1 MGYASGQTVSDP
13 NDEMEHAG
21 DNDRRTNTG
30 MDPYDV
36 GMRKKNDVTENRTE
50 TLIGTAVVV
59 GGFLL
64 ALLLS
69 RVRIHGLHAPLALG
83 LLLGSQL
90 AGFEPAAIVGGIILG
105 TFAEPKPYWQGV
117 SAALLYWGITRIIL
131 LTKKKCRPTIRFLI
145 FVSCMVTTLPIS
157 AIYGPEE
164 LLYALVSLTVT
175 MLSSM
180 CFRRISL
187 TIKTVN
193 RARLITDVEQIAIAL
208 GVGALLLSVA
218 DATFLSWSFPVSM
231 LLLFTM
237 VAVSVRSVAGAA
249 AGILWSVMLTL
260 YTGCNPMLIGSV
272 ALGALIASVLQ
283 EKGKPIIIGTFV
295 LSGLLFRAIASKD
308 PYMTGIPNLL
318 CGAVFFL
325 LIPKSWIVSIRNR
338 VDLRLFTE
346 QTAADNVKRTEHR
359 VSREM
364 ERMGKLLGGFSGMFH
379 NEPEEDDVVERW
391 TVQGALTVCRG
402 CEVRRLCWKDPDM
415 MQEAI
420 TELAKEAAKG
430 HRVEPIGPID
440 ENCRHFSD
448 LCASVLLSY
457 QQAVNRNAL
466 DKKACKQTGIAERQL
481 SGAGAALCSYAR
493 QMRSRYRSASYAD
506 RKIRDRLIQAGYDVE
521 SLDMYETDGSGMISV
536 SIRRPIRTR
545 HSAIQW
551 EIEQSCGYRLRCI
564 RASQNESRAT
574 FVYEQ
579 DAELHAAMQV
589 SRTSAKDT
597 VSGDATGECRIPGG
611 YVCFALSDG
620 MGRGRQA
627 RNESEAAIRLLFRLY
642 NAGVQ
647 RELVYENV
655 NRMLLAQNESEMY
668 ATLDAVSIDLNTG
681 EAELLKYG
689 APPSFLLRDGQ
700 IRAINGEAL
709 PCGILAEAK
718 PSLIRLKLKRND
730 RIVLCSDGVQDV
742 LPEGVEKAIR
752 MTEEEDRQTGEALLK
767 LAEQRGGS
775 DDMTVMVISVA

>member
-1 MGYASGQTVSDP
+1 MIS
-13 NDEMEHAG
+13 
-21 DNDRRTNTG
+21 
-30 MDPYDV
+30 YDA

-105 TFAEPKPYWQGV
+105 AFSEPKPYWQGV
-117 SAALLYWGITRIIL
+117 SAVLLYWGITRIIL
-131 LTKKKCRPTIRFLI
+131 LIRKKCRPTIRFLI
-145 FVSCMVTTLPIS
+145 FISCMVATLPIS
-157 AIYGPEE
+157 AIYGTEE
-164 LLYALVSLTVT
+164 LLYGLVSLSVT
-175 MLSSM
+175 MLSSL

-187 TIKTVN
+187 TVKTVS
-193 RARLITDVEQIAIAL
+193 RTRLITDIEQIAIAL

-218 DATFLSWSFPVSM
+218 DAVFLGWSLPVT
-231 LLLFTM
+231 LILLFTM
-237 VAVSVRSVAGAA
+237 IAVSARSVAGAA

-260 YTGCNPMLIGSV
+260 YIGCDPMLIGSV
-272 ALGALIASVLQ
+272 ALGALTASVLQ
-283 EKGKPIIIGTFV
+283 EKGKPLIIGAFV
-295 LSGLLFRAIASKD
+295 LSALLFRSFASMN

-318 CGAVFFL
+318 CSALFFI
-325 LIPKSWIVSIRNR
+325 LIPKSWIASIRNR

-346 QTAADNVKRTEHR
+346 QTAADNVKRTERR
-359 VSREM
+359 VSQEL

-379 NEPEEDDVVERW
+379 TEPEERDVIDLW

-402 CEVRRLCWKDPDM
+402 CEVRRLCWKDPDS

-420 TELAKEAAKG
+420 TELAEEAAKG
-430 HRVEPIGPID
+430 RRVEPIGPID

-466 DKKACKQTGIAERQL
+466 DKQTCMQNGIAERQL

-493 QMRSRYRSASYAD
+493 QMRSRYRSTSFAD
-506 RKIRDRLIQAGYDVE
+506 RRIRERLIQAGYDVDA
-521 SLDMYETDGSGMISV
+521 LDLYETDGSEMISV
-536 SIRRPIRTR
+536 SIRRPIQTR

-551 EIEQSCGYRLRCI
+551 EIEQACGYRLRCI
-564 RASQNESRAT
+564 RAAQNESRVT

-579 DAELHAAMQV
+579 DAELHAAVQV
-589 SRTSAKDT
+589 CRTDVGQS

-627 RNESEAAIRLLFRLY
+627 REESEAAIRLLFRLY
-642 NAGVQ
+642 NAGVHKD
-647 RELVYENV
+647 LVYENV
-655 NRMLLAQNESEMY
+655 NRMLLAQNESETY

-700 IRAINGEAL
+700 ISAITGEAL

-718 PSLIRLKLKRND
+718 PSVIRLKLKRND

-742 LPEGVEKAIR
+742 LTQGMEEAIR
-752 MTEEEDRQTGEALLK
+752 ISEREERKTGEALLK
-767 LAEQRGGS
+767 LAEERGGS

>member
-1 MGYASGQTVSDP
+1 
-13 NDEMEHAG
+13 MERRG
-21 DNDRRTNTG
+21 DSEHHTNTG
-30 MDPYDV
+30 MIPYDA
-36 GMRKKNDVTENRTE
+36 GMRKKNEVTENRTE
-50 TLIGTAVVV
+50 TLIGTAVMV
-59 GGFLL
+59 GGFLF

-69 RVRIHGLHAPLALG
+69 RVRIHNLHAPLALG
-83 LLLGSQL
+83 LLLGTQL

-105 TFAEPKPYWQGV
+105 AFAESKPYWQGV

-131 LTKKKCRPTIRFLI
+131 LTKKKCRPTVRFLI
-145 FVSCMVTTLPIS
+145 FVSCMAATLPIS
-157 AIYGPEE
+157 AIYGTEE
-164 LLYALVSLTVT
+164 LLYGLVSLSVT

-180 CFRRISL
+180 CFRRIAL
-187 TIKTVN
+187 TIKTIS
-193 RARLITDVEQIAIAL
+193 RSRRITDIEQIAVAL
-208 GVGALLLSVA
+208 GVSALLLSVA
-218 DATFLSWSFPVSM
+218 DAAFLAWSLPVT
-231 LLLFTM
+231 LILLFTM
-237 VAVSVRSVAGAA
+237 IAVSVRSVAGAA

-260 YTGCNPMLIGSV
+260 YTGCDPMLIGSV
-272 ALGALIASVLQ
+272 ALGALTASVLQ
-283 EKGKPIIIGTFV
+283 EKGKPLIIGAFV
-295 LSGLLFRAIASKD
+295 LSALLFRSFASIN

-318 CGAVFFL
+318 CGALFFI
-325 LIPKSWIVSIRNR
+325 LIPKSWVASIRNR

-359 VSREM
+359 VSREL

-379 NEPEEDDVVERW
+379 TEPEEDDVIDLW

-402 CEVRRLCWKDPDM
+402 CEVRRLCWRDPDA

-420 TELAKEAAKG
+420 KELAEEAAKG
-430 HRVEPIGPID
+430 RRVEPIGPID

-466 DKKACKQTGIAERQL
+466 DKQACMQTGIAERQL

-493 QMRSRYRSASYAD
+493 AMRSRSRSTSFAD
-506 RKIRDRLIQAGYDVE
+506 RKIRERLVQAGYDVDA
-521 SLDMYETDGSGMISV
+521 LDVYETDGSEMISV
-536 SIRRPIRTR
+536 SIRRPIKTR
-545 HSAIQW
+545 HAAIQW

-564 RASQNESRAT
+564 RAAQNESRAT

-579 DAELHAAMQV
+579 DAELHAEMQV
-589 SRTSAKDT
+589 SRTKRDQS

-620 MGRGRQA
+620 MGRGQQA
-627 RNESEAAIRLLFRLY
+627 RMESEAAIRLLFRLY

-655 NRMLLAQNESEMY
+655 NRMLLAQNESETY

-689 APPSFLLRDGQ
+689 APPSYLMRDGQ
-700 IRAINGEAL
+700 ISAITGEAL

-718 PSLIRLKLKRND
+718 PSVIRLKLKRND

-742 LPEGVEKAIR
+742 LPEGMEKAIR
-752 MTEEEDRQTGEALLK
+752 MSDGENRHTGEALLK